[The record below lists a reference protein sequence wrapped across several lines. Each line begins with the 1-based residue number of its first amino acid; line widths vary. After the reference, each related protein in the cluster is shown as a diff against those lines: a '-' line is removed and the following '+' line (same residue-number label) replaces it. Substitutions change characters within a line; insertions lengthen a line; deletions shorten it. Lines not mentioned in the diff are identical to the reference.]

1 MEKNYSWSFPKLDGG
16 SSEGLNDAGVETFK
30 NDVFESLAK
39 EIIQNS
45 VDARLD
51 KTKPVKIKFE
61 HIEFKTK
68 SFPNYK
74 QYRTI
79 LKDCLEAWKDNQKTK
94 TFFERALN
102 STNTGLI
109 NILKIS
115 DFNTTGLTGS
125 KDLKNMNSNWV
136 GLVKSTGNSNKTM
149 GDGGA
154 FGIGKNA
161 PFACSSIR
169 TVFYSTLDKCGIK
182 AFQGVTR
189 LVSRTSNNQEYR
201 GTGFYGDA
209 NNDNA
214 PIYDEEIK
222 NLDFYNRSLFSRSQT
237 GTDVFIYDVL
247 LEESWTSKIIQSA
260 LRNFFV
266 AIFNGSLIVEVGKT
280 TIKRDNLL
288 QVIKEQSDDEKYL
301 PYLYYLAMTEGE
313 KFPKAGYEYTS
324 DYDGLELYLLEGK
337 DYPKQIAMF
346 RKIGM
351 RIFDRKN
358 FRGATNFIGVFYTT
372 GTDVNQKLSEMEPA
386 AHDKWEHQRSQDY
399 LGRENFNSKKYLNG
413 IYDWTKKCVRSL
425 VELSEDEVLDF
436 EGAGQYLP
444 IDREIDDLNLKGK
457 KKDVFPKLP
466 NKDILLQNEGLEKVA
481 LKDFSNEP
489 TNQKLG
495 EKKSR
500 KKKGRNEVNDKGNKN
515 YENEKD
521 ELGGELLSLDSFN
534 NVIDAKVNR
543 IISINK
549 KRYKLSIQSNVQ
561 EKGIIELSVS
571 DETNRILK
579 YNILKARDSYG
590 NSFKVSKNKIGPVKF
605 KKGKSINIEVEFKE
619 EILAAFVAIIRGEK
633 K

>member
-1 MEKNYSWSFPKLDGG
+1 MENIYSWSFPRLDGG

-30 NDVFESLAK
+30 NDIYESLAK

-51 KTKPVKIKFE
+51 KTKPVIIKFE
-61 HIEFKTK
+61 QSKFDIQ
-68 SFPNYK
+68 SFPNHK
-74 QYRTI
+74 QYRNI
-79 LKDCLEAWKDNQKTK
+79 LKDCLETWKENQKTR

-102 STNTGLI
+102 SIDNGSI

-169 TVFYSTLDKCGIK
+169 TVFYSTLDKDGIK

-189 LVSRTSNNQEYR
+189 LVSRTSSNQEFR
-201 GTGFYGDA
+201 GTGFYGDT

-222 NLDFYNRSLFSRSQT
+222 KLDFYNHSFFSRNET

-280 TIKRDNLL
+280 IIRSENIL
-288 QVIKEQSDDEKYL
+288 QIIKEQSDDENYL

-313 KFPKAGYEYTS
+313 KFPKEGYEYAS
-324 DYDGLELYLLEGK
+324 AYDGIELYLLEGK

-351 RIFDRKN
+351 RIFDKKN
-358 FRGATNFIGVFYTT
+358 FRGATNFIGVFYST

-386 AHDKWEHQRSQDY
+386 AHDKWEYQRSQDY
-399 LGRENFNSKKYLNG
+399 VGRESFNSKKYLNG
-413 IYDWTKKCVRSL
+413 IYEWMKKCVRSL
-425 VELSEDEVLDF
+425 VEFSEEEALDF

-444 IDREIDDLNLKGK
+444 IDRETDDLNFKNK
-457 KKDVFPKLP
+457 RKDIFPKLP
-466 NKDILLQNEGLEKVA
+466 NKDIPIQTDGLEKVI
-481 LKDFSNEP
+481 LKDFSKESTNE
-489 TNQKLG
+489 KLG

-500 KKKGRNEVNDKGNKN
+500 KKKEKNEINDKGNKN
-515 YENEKD
+515 DEYEKD
-521 ELGGELLSLDSFN
+521 ELGGELSSLDSYH
-534 NVIDAKVNR
+534 NVLDAKINR
-543 IISINK
+543 IISIDK
-549 KRYKLSIQSNVQ
+549 KNYRLSIQSNVQ
-561 EKGIIELSVS
+561 DKGIIELSVS

-590 NSFKVSKNKIGPVKF
+590 RSLKVSRNIIGPVKL
-605 KKGKSINIEVEFKE
+605 KKGKSMNIEVEFE
-619 EILAAFVAIIRGEK
+619 QEILAAFVAIIRGVK